1 MKELKNLTNMLELNK
16 IYCGDCLELMEQIP
30 DKSIDLVLTDPP
42 YGVNYVGGQN
52 EREREKLAN
61 DKVANVYKEI
71 LPEIKRVLKDDGS
84 AYIFYA
90 NGKENDVFPY
100 LDFYKYQVLIW
111 NKLNKGFG
119 DIASRY
125 HHTYEPFI
133 YICKGTPTNWYG
145 DTNDIDVWITK
156 GGYKNDFH
164 PTQKPL
170 DIIYK
175 MVKNS
180 SKEND
185 TILDPFLG
193 SGTTAVACKQLKRN
207 FIGIEISQKYCDIAN
222 QRLRQQILF

>member
-1 MKELKNLTNMLELNK
+1 MLELNK

>member
-1 MKELKNLTNMLELNK
+1 MK
-16 IYCGDCLELMEQIP
+16 DIP

-170 DIIYK
+170 DIICK

-180 SKEND
+180 SKEGD
-185 TILDPFLG
+185 IILDPFLG

-207 FIGIEISQKYCDIAN
+207 FIGIEISEKYCAIARD
-222 QRLRQQILF
+222 RLRQEILL